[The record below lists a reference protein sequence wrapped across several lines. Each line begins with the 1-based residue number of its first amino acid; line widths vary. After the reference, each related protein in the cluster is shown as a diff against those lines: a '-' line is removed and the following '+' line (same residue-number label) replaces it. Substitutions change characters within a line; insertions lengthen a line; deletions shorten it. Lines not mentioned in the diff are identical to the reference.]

1 MSNQHV
7 QQGHVHRSTAIP
19 VPKEPFTALAIPAF
33 NITPTGVRYGNA
45 QSSSTRSFTILK
57 AFGDG
62 SFGTVWLCDWH
73 GPLPPNT
80 PMSAMQSVVGTRPEY
95 ANTRLVAV
103 KRMRRKWEGGW
114 DECRKLKELEA
125 LLAIPLHPNIIPL
138 YDSFLLPDSKELY
151 FVFEPMEGHLYQLI
165 RSRRGRPFAGGLVT
179 SIFRQIVHGLHH
191 IHASGY
197 FHRDMKPENILVTT
211 TGHQTYPNLSSVAP
225 SDAPS
230 EQDVKVI
237 VKLADFGLA
246 RETRSKPPYTEYV
259 STRWYRAPEVLLK
272 SKDYSNPV
280 DMWALG
286 TILAELLNLRPLFP
300 GKREDDQLFKITEV
314 LGDPCENYGF
324 DLRGKPFGGG
334 RWDGGVQMA
343 REKFG
348 FTFQKIPPKDISS
361 LFDRPV
367 PPRLIECIA
376 DLLKYDPA
384 ARLTSLDCLEHPYF
398 LEAADKLHAHIPPAL
413 SVSTSLSGHSTGL
426 STPVSQFTS
435 SPRVVQPPPT
445 HLSSHLAGI
454 FGASS
459 SHRQSFFP
467 PADPADPQYA
477 HLPHASGHKPHYPPP
492 LQHSTTESSVSSYPS
507 AEPSPNLQSDW
518 ESMQASSQVEVPEGY
533 ALAGQPMDTAT
544 SPMAQR
550 FPSRPSAVPDAMHP
564 ARNGTSHDVST
575 SGSKLHK
582 VPSLPFR
589 KQRWAGL
596 GGMFGNGD
604 KSHLPPVDEL
614 HVVSQSEGSTP
625 SLKRTQSSST
635 DSRSLPEVPPISAP
649 PPPKDP
655 KKVKKEAARMA
666 REAEIQRRAQMKKA
680 QQEQSRAVMQN
691 RNQIIMES
699 HTKQE
704 LEWKWQSHAHLVN
717 SQDTSR
723 LAGSEQ
729 KLRNGGGPI
738 RDRPNHGNTA
748 AGLGPYERMAK
759 ARKREFD
766 DDHSMSSSDV
776 RSSAMMSVMSFAT
789 NDSDP
794 GPSSLRT
801 RPSFFSSIREPPTSS
816 PLGHLDDFS
825 ISGGASDQSLGHR
838 FTQTSLE
845 SSSVSDLGSPPPIHA
860 LSLSPAGSWRTLHR
874 VLTGVQQPRPSR
886 LAVSSSQDGLPY
898 GGHLNALSPS
908 PGLSAPKSAIN
919 PIFKVP
925 SRPSLKLS
933 LKRSPSTP
941 ALPPFSRLDAIASG
955 DCPPLSP
962 MSFSTPDD
970 DF

>member
-1 MSNQHV
+1 MSHQHV
-7 QQGHVHRSTAIP
+7 QQGHAHRPTNILA
-19 VPKEPFTALAIPAF
+19 PKELFKASAIPAF
-33 NITPTGVRYGNA
+33 NITPTGVQYGNA
-45 QSSSTRSFTILK
+45 QSSSVRSFTPIK

-80 PMSAMQSVVGTRPEY
+80 PVSAMQSVIGTRPEY
-95 ANTRLVAV
+95 ANMRLVAV
-103 KRMRRKWEGGW
+103 KCMKRKWDGW

-125 LLAIPLHPNIIPL
+125 LLAIPQHPNIIPL
-138 YDSFLLPDSKELY
+138 YDSFLLPETKELY
-151 FVFEPMEGHLYQLI
+151 FVFEPMEGHLFQLI
-165 RSRRGRPFAGGLVT
+165 KSRHGRRPFAGGLVA
-179 SIFRQIVHGLHH
+179 SIFRQIVQGLHH

-211 TGHQTYPNLSSVAP
+211 TGLHSYPNLSPIAP
-225 SDAPS
+225 PDAPP
-230 EQDVKVI
+230 EQDVKVL

-272 SKDYSNPV
+272 SRDYSNPV

-286 TILAELLNLRPLFP
+286 TIMTELVNLRPLFP
-300 GKREDDQLFKITEV
+300 GKKEADQLFKIIEV

-324 DLRGKPFGGG
+324 DVRGKSSGGG
-334 RWDGGVQMA
+334 RWDVGVQMA
-343 REKFG
+343 RDNFG
-348 FTFQKIPPKDISS
+348 FTFPKIPPRDITS
-361 LFDRPV
+361 LFDPSV

-384 ARLTSLDCLEHPYF
+384 ARLTSLECLEHPY
-398 LEAADKLHAHIPPAL
+398 LDAVNKIRTHVPPAL

-435 SPRVVQPPPT
+435 SPRVVQPHPS

-454 FGASS
+454 LEASS

-467 PADPADPQYA
+467 AADPADPQYA
-477 HLPHASGHKPHYPPP
+477 HLLGHKPHYPPP
-492 LQHSTTESSVSSYPS
+492 LQYSTTQSSASSCPS

-518 ESMQASSQVEVPEGY
+518 ESMQTSPQVEVPGEY
-533 ALAGQPMDTAT
+533 SLTSQPMDTAM
-544 SPMAQR
+544 SPIAQE
-550 FPSRPSAVPDAMHP
+550 FPVRPSVEPDAMH
-564 ARNGTSHDVST
+564 NGTHCDASSSKSHKT
-575 SGSKLHK
+575 A
-582 VPSLPFR
+582 SLSLR
-589 KQRWAGL
+589 KQRWPVL
-596 GGMFGNGD
+596 GGMFGNSD

-614 HVVSQSEGSTP
+614 HVVSQGQSSIP

-635 DSRSLPEVPPISAP
+635 DSRSLPEVPP
-649 PPPKDP
+649 PPKDP

-666 REAEIQRRAQMKKA
+666 KEAEMQRRAQMKKS
-680 QQEQSRAVMQN
+680 QQDQSRAVMQN

-704 LEWKWQSHAHLVN
+704 LEWKWQSHAHLAN
-717 SQDTSR
+717 SQDSSR
-723 LAGSEQ
+723 LAGPEHH
-729 KLRNGGGPI
+729 KLRNGAGPI
-738 RDRPNHGNTA
+738 RDRPVHGNST
-748 AGLGPYERMAK
+748 LGPAPYERMAK
-759 ARKREFD
+759 ARKRECD
-766 DDHSMSSSDV
+766 GDHSMSSSDV
-776 RSSAMMSVMSFAT
+776 RNSTVISVMSFAT

-794 GPSSLRT
+794 GPSLR
-801 RPSFFSSIREPPTSS
+801 RPSLFSSIREAPGSS

-825 ISGGASDQSLGHR
+825 ISGASDQSLSHHI
-838 FTQTSLE
+838 TDASIE
-845 SSSVSDLGSPPPIHA
+845 ASSISDLSSPPPIHT
-860 LSLSPAGSWRTLHR
+860 LSLSPAESWRTLQQSSDG
-874 VLTGVQQPRPSR
+874 VDETVQQPRPSR
-886 LAVSSSQDGLPY
+886 LTIPSTLNELPY
-898 GGHLNALSPS
+898 SGRVGGLSPS
-908 PGLSAPKSAIN
+908 PCPSAPKSAIN

-925 SRPSLKLS
+925 SRSSLIS
-933 LKRSPSTP
+933 ALKRSPSTP
-941 ALPPFSRLDAIASG
+941 ALPPFSRLDAVANR